1 MAVDGQPL
9 PAPTVQTTPTAIGS
23 GAGHTP
29 DNRIRMEIGKPS
41 SGRIDRAFVRFSG
54 GASPRSA
61 DACSGH
67 RRSRREP
74 MTARAGPLAAP

>member
-1 MAVDGQPL
+1 MAADGQPL
-9 PAPTVQTTPTAIGS
+9 RAPTMQTIPSFIASGS
-23 GAGHTP
+23 GNTP
-29 DNRIRMEIGKPS
+29 DNRIRMELGKPS

-54 GASPRSA
+54 GAWPHSA